1 MKLKSPGASGFA
13 VIVLFLAGPAFANIA
28 ACASGNLSTID
39 NTTCD
44 IGNLQFTFTGLGG
57 SINSSGVAW
66 MDSDFTFNVLP
77 NGFELSGPPPQT
89 ITGASLANPAHE
101 YAELNFRVTDPVDFI
116 TGINIAG
123 GNPFALGSSGTSF
136 ADNFLFLQSNSG
148 QQFEAYNKVV
158 DLGFATYD
166 YLGIN
171 SGSGLVSSGFGYALP
186 FELFADLGDTAGIDS
201 TTTSFIFDTGTGVPE
216 PSQLAPLSI
225 GVLGLLFATRGRL
238 KRV

>member
-1 MKLKSPGASGFA
+1 MVSSF
-13 VIVLFLAGPAFANIA
+13 PALRPKPLRA
-28 ACASGNLSTID
+28 LVW
-39 NTTCD
+39 
-44 IGNLQFTFTGLGG
+44 L
-57 SINSSGVAW
+57 
-66 MDSDFTFNVLP
+66 
-77 NGFELSGPPPQT
+77 
-89 ITGASLANPAHE
+89 
-101 YAELNFRVTDPVDFI
+101 TDPVDFI
-116 TGINIAG
+116 TGINISG

-201 TTTSFIFDTGTGVPE
+201 TTSSFIFDTGTGVPE
-216 PSQLAPLSI
+216 PSLLAPLSI